1 LCNIALDTTPDIGHK
16 IETFPETINK
26 GLLSMQD
33 LTITRIETEAIRVPL
48 ARTYRGSHYKMT
60 HRSTIITRI
69 HTASGLV
76 GEAYAGDEDASLL
89 EIENIIQDELAP
101 LLIGQDG
108 SAIERL
114 WEIARPATWDI
125 LRDRRL
131 GLVACAS
138 IDVTLWDL
146 MGKAL
151 GVPLWKLWG
160 GYRSRVPVIT
170 IGGYYGSNLSIKE
183 EVEYLLKEEFAG
195 MKFKIGGMSPED
207 DAKRFKEARKVGGDN
222 FRIAVDANQGYT
234 PAQAIEFSKLV
245 ADDNL
250 LWFEEPCIWQNDRK
264 GMRDVRYGGSV
275 AVCAGQSEFSAA
287 GCRDLMEAGS
297 IDFCNFDSS
306 WSGGP
311 TEWRKVAAMATV
323 YDVKMAH
330 HEEAQVSA
338 HLLASI
344 PHGTYVE
351 YFHPDR
357 DPIWHN
363 LLANRPALKDGHIQ
377 LNDNPGLGW
386 ELDRDYINKYR
397 ISERFTDFSSSTKA
411 PVK

>member
-1 LCNIALDTTPDIGHK
+1 
-16 IETFPETINK
+16 
-26 GLLSMQD
+26 MQD

-89 EIENIIQDELAP
+89 EIESIIQEELAP

-108 SAIERL
+108 SAIEKL

-170 IGGYYGSNLSIKE
+170 IGGYYGSNLTIKE

-250 LWFEEPCIWQNDRK
+250 LWFEEPCIWQNDKK

-363 LLANRPALKDGHIQ
+363 LLANRPQLKDGHIQ

-386 ELDRDYINKYR
+386 ELDRDYIKKYR
-397 ISERFTDFSSSTKA
+397 ISERFTEIPA
-411 PVK
+411 QGL

>member
-1 LCNIALDTTPDIGHK
+1 
-16 IETFPETINK
+16 
-26 GLLSMQD
+26 MQD

-89 EIENIIQDELAP
+89 EIESIIQDELAP

-170 IGGYYGSNLSIKE
+170 IGGYYGSNLTIKE

-250 LWFEEPCIWQNDRK
+250 LWFEEPCIWQNDKK

-287 GCRDLMEAGS
+287 GCRDLMEAGA

-397 ISERFTDFSSSTKA
+397 ISERFTEAK
-411 PVK
+411 

>member
-1 LCNIALDTTPDIGHK
+1 MK
-16 IETFPETINK
+16 
-26 GLLSMQD
+26 D

-60 HRSTIITRI
+60 HRSTVITRI

-89 EIENIIQDELAP
+89 EIESIIHDEIAP
-101 LLIGQDG
+101 LIIGQDG
-108 SAIERL
+108 SAIEKL

-151 GVPLWKLWG
+151 DVPLWKLWG

-170 IGGYYGSNLSIKE
+170 IGGYYGSNLTIKE

-250 LWFEEPCIWQNDRK
+250 LWFEEPCIWQNDKK

-287 GCRDLMEAGS
+287 GCRDLMETGS

-311 TEWRKVAAMATV
+311 TEWRKVAAMASV

-363 LLANRPALKDGHIQ
+363 LLANRPALRDGHIQ

-386 ELDRDYINKYR
+386 ELDRDYIKKYR
-397 ISERFTDFSSSTKA
+397 ISERSTETS
-411 PVK
+411 VQSH

>member
-1 LCNIALDTTPDIGHK
+1 MK
-16 IETFPETINK
+16 
-26 GLLSMQD
+26 D

-60 HRSTIITRI
+60 HRSTVITRI
-69 HTASGLV
+69 HTASGLI

-89 EIENIIQDELAP
+89 EIENIIHDEIAP
-101 LLIGQDG
+101 LIIGQDG
-108 SAIERL
+108 SAVEKL
-114 WEIARPATWDI
+114 WELARPATWDI

-151 GVPLWKLWG
+151 DVPLWKLWG

-170 IGGYYGSNLSIKE
+170 IGGYYGSNLTIKE

-245 ADDNL
+245 ANDNL
-250 LWFEEPCIWQNDRK
+250 LWFEEPCIWQNDKK

-287 GCRDLMEAGS
+287 GCRDLMETGS

-311 TEWRKVAAMATV
+311 TEWRKVAAMASV

-363 LLANRPALKDGHIQ
+363 LLANRPQLKDGHIQ

-386 ELDRDYINKYR
+386 ELDRDYIKKYR
-397 ISERFTDFSSSTKA
+397 ISERFTELSTQSH
-411 PVK
+411 

>member
-1 LCNIALDTTPDIGHK
+1 MK
-16 IETFPETINK
+16 
-26 GLLSMQD
+26 D

-89 EIENIIQDELAP
+89 EIENIIQEELAP

-108 SAIERL
+108 SAIEKL

-170 IGGYYGSNLSIKE
+170 IGGYYGSNLTIKE

-250 LWFEEPCIWQNDRK
+250 LWFEEPCIWQNDKK

-287 GCRDLMEAGS
+287 GCRDLMETGS

-311 TEWRKVAAMATV
+311 TEWRKVAAMASV

-363 LLANRPALKDGHIQ
+363 LLANRPALRDGHIQ

-386 ELDRDYINKYR
+386 ELDRDYIKKYR
-397 ISERFTDFSSSTKA
+397 ISERSTETSA
-411 PVK
+411 QRH